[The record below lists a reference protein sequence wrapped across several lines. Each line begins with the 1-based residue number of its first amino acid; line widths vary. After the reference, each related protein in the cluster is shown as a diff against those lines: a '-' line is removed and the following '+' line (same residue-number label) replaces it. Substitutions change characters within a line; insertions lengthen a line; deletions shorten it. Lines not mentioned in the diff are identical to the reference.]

1 MSKDGKAWTESHWTP
16 RDEGAE
22 ELPPPSC
29 NFQSPSFGCTWISV
43 SARRFASWTAL
54 TPLPVGCL

>member
-1 MSKDGKAWTESHWTP
+1 MSKDGKAWTESYWTP
-16 RDEGAE
+16 EGEGAVGIA
-22 ELPPPSC
+22 PFSC
-29 NFQSPSFGCTWISV
+29 NFQSASFGRTSISV